1 MLLTWVTRSAMFL
14 EENEQFSHLQIA
26 GWSAFSSYSVS
37 MGVILGAM
45 VSKGKGMK
53 LFLLVVEFMELG
65 LFVDFLE
72 SRGTLELLPVSLD
85 AVAAINESKST
96 LDNFIA
102 SEKSN
107 GAASSK
113 DGNFEETE

>member
-1 MLLTWVTRSAMFL
+1 MRRSICRRIRRMIVGLGL
-14 EENEQFSHLQIA
+14 EF
-26 GWSAFSSYSVS
+26 
-37 MGVILGAM
+37 
-45 VSKGKGMK
+45 
-53 LFLLVVEFMELG
+53 G

-85 AVAAINESKST
+85 AVAAIKESKST

-107 GAASSK
+107 GELPGAASSK
-113 DGNFEETE
+113 DGSFEIEFISGAE